1 MIRQPHSASRE
12 KIVADAIAE
21 VVAELRMVDVA
32 DYVAFIRL
40 EHFANVADIVDSAAE
55 LYFMPGTVRLGHGA
69 EAHLG
74 WSGEPRIVLDLELKP
89 AGVTVYFKLTLAA
102 DTAGVEIGYVAFDD
116 ASPEPE
122 ANTAFL
128 ECALDDARIKALA
141 AE

>member
-69 EAHLG
+69 EAHLT
-74 WSGEPRIVLDLELKP
+74 WTGEPRIVLDLELKP
-89 AGVTVYFKLTLAA
+89 AGVTVYFKLTL
-102 DTAGVEIGYVAFDD
+102 DAGRVGGEIGYVAFDD

-128 ECALDDARIKALA
+128 ERALSDARIKALA